1 MKVNSRRRSSN
12 NSRCFHK
19 FEIQPSLEGCL
30 LNFYLP
36 FFYKM
41 VPGGIVRENN
51 WTFYQKKS
59 AVQFSTLLFNLSDI
73 SYIIIRMKN
82 WNHNMNK
89 QKFQSIRE
97 KIKLIYSN
105 KSAANETKKRELRY
119 FSYLNSLFTLKNPL
133 LAFKFVLRL
142 GTKEFFYGLNA

>member
-1 MKVNSRRRSSN
+1 MKILGLLKDIRPFFFLKVNSRRRSSN

-59 AVQFSTLLFNLSDI
+59 VVQFSTLLFNLSDI
-73 SYIIIRMKN
+73 SFIIIRMKN
-82 WNHNMNK
+82 WNHNINK
-89 QKFQSIRE
+89 QKFQSIWE
-97 KIKLIYSN
+97 KNQTDLFKQ
-105 KSAANETKKRELRY
+105 KCCERNEEERAP
-119 FSYLNSLFTLKNPL
+119 LFFL
-133 LAFKFVLRL
+133 LKFVIYFKKSLISL
-142 GTKEFFYGLNA
+142 